1 MHKQHDYNVYL
12 IHISLYIYIP
22 GTPMTSIS
30 EGQPLKQGLFQQ
42 TQWSFEF
49 QVYTYI
55 YIYVCVCVFIYH
67 SCPDHLEPSTKKLEK
82 QHISFFS

>member
-1 MHKQHDYNVYL
+1 
-12 IHISLYIYIP
+12 
-22 GTPMTSIS
+22 MTSIS

-55 YIYVCVCVFIYH
+55 YIYVCVFSFIIRALITWNLQLKNWKNNTYLFFLKGGVLKV
-67 SCPDHLEPSTKKLEK
+67 PEPHPKKF
-82 QHISFFS
+82 I